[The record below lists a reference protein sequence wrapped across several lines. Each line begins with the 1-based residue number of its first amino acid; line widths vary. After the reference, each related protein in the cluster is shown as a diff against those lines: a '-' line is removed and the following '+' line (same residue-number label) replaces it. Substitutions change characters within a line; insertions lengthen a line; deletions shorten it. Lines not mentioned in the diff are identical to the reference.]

1 MPEDDSF
8 VFDTN
13 TGTRVRF
20 LRGARKHGINVE
32 EQLHVLETARV
43 VFIRD
48 PTHGRSRREWLFL
61 GQSPDGEV
69 LEVIAV
75 AGTREHFLIIH
86 AMPMR
91 KKWRELWNWMQQGD
105 SS

>member
-1 MPEDDSF
+1 M
-8 VFDTN
+8 FDTN
-13 TGTRVRF
+13 TGARVRF
-20 LRGARKHGINVE
+20 LSGARKHGINVE
-32 EQLHVLETARV
+32 AQLHVLETARV

-48 PTHGRSRREWLFL
+48 PTHGRRRREWLFL
-61 GQSPDGEV
+61 GQSLSGQV

-91 KKWRELWNWMQQGD
+91 RKWQELWNWMHQGG
-105 SS
+105 SE